1 MASID
6 LEKKA
11 DLVGAILLDK
21 GVVRAPVMRVG
32 VAIDVSYSMEPLFAV
47 KSGGKSGGFLGFGKS
62 SDTGGI
68 SAVQNAFN
76 QLMGVAVKFD
86 DNGELD
92 VFQFDTNCDYVGTSK
107 PETGDYDQFIKNNR
121 IAPRGGT
128 KYAPI
133 IRETMKFFFQGDDT
147 TPVLMLILTD
157 GEPSDPREVEA
168 AMTNATE
175 QPIYFHMVGINGSRS
190 SFPTIA
196 KLADALPNVGEVYL
210 PRLDMSDQEIYSQ
223 LICDELIEFVAKFT
237 GPVRA
242 GARG

>member
-1 MASID
+1 MAAID

-21 GVVRAPVMRVG
+21 GVARAPVMRVG
-32 VAIDVSYSMEPLFAV
+32 VAIDVSYSMENLFQET
-47 KSGGKSGGFLGFGKS
+47 GGGGFFSKGNKQP
-62 SDTGGI
+62 

-92 VFQFDTNCDYVGTSK
+92 VFQFDSNCDYVGTSK
-107 PETGDYDQFIKNNR
+107 PESGDYDQFIKNNNIR
-121 IAPRGGT
+121 PRGGT
-128 KYAPI
+128 KYGPI
-133 IRETMKFFFQGDDT
+133 IRESMKFFFEKSDDT

-157 GEPSDPREVEA
+157 GEPSDAREVEKAMA
-168 AMTNATE
+168 ATTD

-190 SFPTIA
+190 NFPTIA
-196 KLADALPNVGEVYL
+196 HLADALPNVGEVYL

-223 LICDELIEFVAKFT
+223 LICDELIEFVARFT